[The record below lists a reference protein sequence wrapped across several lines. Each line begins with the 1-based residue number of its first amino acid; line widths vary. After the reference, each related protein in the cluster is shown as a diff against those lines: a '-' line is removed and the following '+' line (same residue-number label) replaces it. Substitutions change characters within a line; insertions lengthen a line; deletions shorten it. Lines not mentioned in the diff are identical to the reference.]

1 MQGSPLG
8 NPGQQRKRR
17 REGEDGESDSEGG
30 GSGKRLHGEG
40 GVGGQARG
48 DGVTNDE
55 LMSVLRS
62 IKDSISGIASLNTLR
77 QLAANSSAGGSLHA
91 IAQGAQAAQD
101 GNAGLTAQL
110 SAQEEQLGSLLK
122 LVSGLPGGDMPGEKQ
137 PEDNRI
143 GVLGQMTADD
153 SNWDQLE
160 TDAIEEVFKDMWNAM
175 HPTIQL
181 AEGQE
186 EPTVTTADGQKKT
199 SKRPLT
205 LQAKKK
211 YIRRNVKV
219 AIDGVK
225 SKLAVRASAPRSRA
239 RVCCSCVAPA
249 RQRAI
254 GSSCLASAMR
264 IQVLACC
271 PWVTFLFGHCD
282 VSSPMTTPFLKAGQ
296 LMWSRNNLSEEVT
309 ARCPPCLTLAELT
322 ESSSTACF
330 AGRGHPGADLM
341 PASSTRMCA

>member
-1 MQGSPLG
+1 MPPARKDAPVQGSPLG

-30 GSGKRLHGEG
+30 GSGKRMHGEG
-40 GVGGQARG
+40 GVGGQARS
-48 DGVTNDE
+48 DGVTNEE

-62 IKDSISGIASLNTLR
+62 IKDSLSVLNVLRPVAAS
-77 QLAANSSAGGSLHA
+77 ASAGGSLHA
-91 IAQGAQAAQD
+91 IAQGAQAVQD
-101 GNAGLTAQL
+101 GSAGLTAQL
-110 SAQEEQLGSLLK
+110 SAQEEQLGSL
-122 LVSGLPGGDMPGEKQ
+122 PGGIDMTGEKQ

-143 GVLGQMTADD
+143 GTMGQMTADD

-225 SKLAVRASAPRSRA
+225 SKLAVRVSSPRA
-239 RVCCSCVAPA
+239 RAPDICSCVAPA
-249 RQRAI
+249 RQHAI
-254 GSSCLASAMR
+254 GS
-264 IQVLACC
+264 
-271 PWVTFLFGHCD
+271 
-282 VSSPMTTPFLKAGQ
+282 
-296 LMWSRNNLSEEVT
+296 
-309 ARCPPCLTLAELT
+309 
-322 ESSSTACF
+322 
-330 AGRGHPGADLM
+330 
-341 PASSTRMCA
+341 